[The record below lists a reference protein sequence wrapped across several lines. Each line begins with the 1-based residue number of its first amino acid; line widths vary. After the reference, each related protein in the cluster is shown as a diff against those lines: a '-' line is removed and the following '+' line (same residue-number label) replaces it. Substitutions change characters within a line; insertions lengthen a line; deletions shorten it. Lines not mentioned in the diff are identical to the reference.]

1 MASTSALQAQ
11 VASDRRAL
19 QRSLGEIRGRLS
31 PTAISSEIGANLT
44 SRVSDVGHT
53 LTAQASSP
61 AGLVA
66 LCAMAFTT
74 AFASSGG
81 MKRKPDEISAT
92 PVQSLP
98 VATTHVTVPVRDAL
112 SMLAQLSAAVAV
124 GAVASRFLPVSRV
137 ERELLSGVGP
147 DLKNIL
153 QRQIEDQAQR
163 LVSPRSDRFGLI
175 NLVALGGALFL
186 SRRR

>member
-1 MASTSALQAQ
+1 MASTSTLQAQ
-11 VASDRRAL
+11 AASDRRAL

-31 PTAISSEIGANLT
+31 PTALTGEIGANLS
-44 SRVSDVGHT
+44 SRVSEAGQT
-53 LTAQASSP
+53 LTTQASSP

-81 MKRKPDEISAT
+81 MKRQPGEVSAAKLQTSTT
-92 PVQSLP
+92 PHVSLP
-98 VATTHVTVPVRDAL
+98 VRDSLA
-112 SMLAQLSAAVAV
+112 MLAQLSAAVAV

-137 ERELLSGVGP
+137 ERELLTGVGP

-153 QRQIEDQAQR
+153 QRQIQDQAQR

-175 NLVALGGALFL
+175 NLVALGGALLL